1 MSQKLCKLADISKVY
16 QMKQSQDRE
25 NEEMY
30 HLRGYMQE
38 WEGWGFIV
46 MYTKL
51 LSSAVSRI
59 LPKL

>member
-1 MSQKLCKLADISKVY
+1 MSQKLCKLVDISKLY
-16 QMKQSQDRE
+16 QMKQSQERE
-25 NEEMY
+25 NEEMC

-38 WEGWGFIV
+38 WEGQGFIV

-51 LSSAVSRI
+51 LSSAMSRI